1 MVDWRDDVTKAGP
14 GEIDVSL
21 FLRRSARTGV
31 AAVAAGAFAGF
42 LAGGVW
48 GRVAMR
54 IIAVTNP
61 SDDGAAS
68 GSGAAVGAQTLSGTL
83 NLFGACSVIGIFG
96 GLMYI
101 VLRRWI
107 PVSSEVKG
115 LLFGVGLLALV
126 GFVII
131 NTGDADFIMFE
142 PAWAVVM
149 MFAFIFVLYGAVVGP
164 VASWLAPEPPHI
176 EWESRLKGVSYAIA
190 GLLLLGGGT
199 MLGLSTLEIIE
210 KENTC
215 LAAGPGA
222 VCAER
227 AP

>member
-1 MVDWRDDVTKAGP
+1 
-14 GEIDVSL
+14 
-21 FLRRSARTGV
+21 
-31 AAVAAGAFAGF
+31 
-42 LAGGVW
+42 
-48 GRVAMR
+48 
-54 IIAVTNP
+54 
-61 SDDGAAS
+61 
-68 GSGAAVGAQTLSGTL
+68 VGAQTLSGTF

-107 PVSSEVKG
+107 PAPHGLKG
-115 LLFGVGLLALV
+115 LLFGTGLLALV
-126 GFVII
+126 GFVLI

-142 PAWAVVM
+142 PAWAVVL
-149 MFAFIFVLYGAVVGP
+149 MFALIFVLYGVVVGP

-176 EWESRLKGVSYAIA
+176 QWESRLKGVGYGIA

-215 LAAGPGA
+215 LAAGSGA